1 MEFFN
6 YFFARFEQVER
17 LFLEHVEVT
26 AISIALAVVIGLPLG
41 IIITR
46 NATLARIVLYVVGII
61 QTIPSIALFGF
72 LIPVMGI
79 GTKPAIVA
87 LVLYGQLPI
96 IRNVYTGIKN
106 VDPAMLEAARGMGM
120 TGFQILWRVQIPAS
134 FSVILGGIR
143 IATVAL
149 IGIATIASFI
159 GAGGLGDMIFRG
171 IATINFNMV
180 LSGAIPVALLA
191 LATDYGLALLERSTD
206 PMQKTKKGSALKRAQ
221 DQGGV

>member
-1 MEFFN
+1 MKFFS
-6 YFFARFEQVER
+6 YFIAHVDKIGH
-17 LFLEHVEVT
+17 LFLQHVELTLIAV
-26 AISIALAVVIGLPLG
+26 ALAVTIGLPLG
-41 IIITR
+41 IVITK
-46 NATLARIVLYVVGII
+46 NATLSKIVLYVVGII

-72 LIPVMGI
+72 LIPVIGI
-79 GTKPAIVA
+79 GIKPAIVA

-96 IRNVYTGIKN
+96 VRNTYTGIRNVEPSM
-106 VDPAMLEAARGMGM
+106 VEAARGMGM
-120 TGFQILWRVQIPAS
+120 TNSQILRRLQIPAA

-171 IATINFNMV
+171 IATLNFNMV

-191 LATDYGLALLERSTD
+191 LAADYGLSWLERSVD
-206 PMQKTKKGSALKRAQ
+206 PMYKTKKGSTVKR
-221 DQGGV
+221 V